1 MFDPRKYPPDVAA
14 GDGLDYRAVQSRRA
28 EAVEGIE
35 IGGRERIIRSS
46 SKLDFAGVMGD
57 F

>member
-35 IGGRERIIRSS
+35 IGGRERIIRF
-46 SKLDFAGVMGD
+46 KQQARLRQRDG
-57 F
+57 